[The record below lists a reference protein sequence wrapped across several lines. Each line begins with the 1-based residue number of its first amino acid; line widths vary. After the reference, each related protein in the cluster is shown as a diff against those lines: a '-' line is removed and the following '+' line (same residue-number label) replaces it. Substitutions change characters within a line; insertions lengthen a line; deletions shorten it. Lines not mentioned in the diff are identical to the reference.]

1 MMRVEFVGNTPPT
14 KTVLATK
21 HGDIFKIDGQY
32 YIRGFDAVI
41 LLRPALGECAL
52 AQPRL
57 VPDIRK
63 TFTNNEGLKTTQVT
77 VIGCLN
83 LRGD

>member
-41 LLRPALGECAL
+41 LLRPALE
-52 AQPRL
+52 
-57 VPDIRK
+57 
-63 TFTNNEGLKTTQVT
+63 VT